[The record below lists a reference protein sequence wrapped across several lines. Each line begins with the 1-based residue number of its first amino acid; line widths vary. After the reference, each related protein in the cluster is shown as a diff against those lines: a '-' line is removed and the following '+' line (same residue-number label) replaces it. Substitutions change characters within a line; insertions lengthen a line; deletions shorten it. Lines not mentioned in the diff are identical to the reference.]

1 MPGPNWTQLV
11 GFGEGREGGAVAT
24 LATRL
29 MGQLTAVTQERVEQA
44 ATAIV
49 AAKRRGG
56 RVVVA
61 TGSGPNL
68 HEGVTTLVAE
78 LIRLG
83 VIDGVLTS
91 SAVVAH
97 EMAGT
102 LDRVRRVSGAAL
114 GLPGHLLPREGVF
127 EITVMTPPALE
138 AVTAEVP
145 VDRELYARAAAL
157 PGAVII
163 KAAGNMGYPM
173 GLRTERLARECLPL
187 AQAVGE
193 PLEAL
198 VGPGCHPLTMLG
210 AGARRGIPVMVTIPQ
225 LIGGGM
231 VGTAIG
237 DSIPVGQR
245 AARNARMLAESD
257 VIIESAVA
265 YTQEI
270 HGGGFDLYLGHGLWT
285 AWEGLPACR
294 LEGKVLIRID
304 LDPQLEQAWRMER
317 EAGTVQRA
325 IDEGLPK
332 AKVTG
337 LPFRM
342 EMSGFARLDAS
353 MPIVGDIG
361 AVWPILAETVTEAL
375 GLSLEFQCAPQ
386 ETPEGQQMRDW
397 IVEHVTPVDRALVYA
412 AVRDRWG
419 QALVRSEA

>member
-1 MPGPNWTQLV
+1 V
-11 GFGEGREGGAVAT
+11 GTLAT

-29 MGQLTAVTQERVEQA
+29 MEQFSVGMREKVGQA
-44 ATAIV
+44 AAAII
-49 AAKRRGG
+49 AAKQRGG
-56 RVVVA
+56 RVLVA

-83 VIDGVLTS
+83 VVDGVLTS

-127 EITVMTPPALE
+127 ETTMMTRKALE
-138 AVTAEVP
+138 AVAAELP
-145 VDRELYARAAAL
+145 VDRDLYARAAEL

-173 GLRTERLARECLPL
+173 GLRTERLARECLAL
-187 AQAVGE
+187 AQGVGE
-193 PLEAL
+193 PFETL
-198 VGPGCHPLTMLG
+198 VGAGCHPLTMLG
-210 AGARRGIPVMVTIPQ
+210 AGARRGVPVMVTIPQ

-237 DSIPVGQR
+237 DSIPIAQR
-245 AARNARMLAESD
+245 AARNAQMLAESD

-270 HGGGFDLYLGHGLWT
+270 HGGGFDLHLGHGLWS
-285 AWEGLPACR
+285 AWEGLPSYR
-294 LEGKVLIRID
+294 LDGKVLIRID

-317 EAGTVQRA
+317 DGGAIQRA

-342 EMSGFARLDAS
+342 EMSGFARLEGS
-353 MPIVGDIG
+353 LPIVGDIG
-361 AVWPILAETVTEAL
+361 AVWPVLAETVAEAL
-375 GLSLEFQCAPQ
+375 GLSLEFQSAPQ
-386 ETPEGQQMRDW
+386 ETPEGQRMRDW

-412 AVRDRWG
+412 AIHQQWG
-419 QALVRSEA
+419 RALVHSSA